1 VLQAIK
7 ASCAQNNVQKATMA
21 KVAGPSVLAVLMF
34 PVTPTMAVVFVQVV
48 LLERTAHKN
57 VIVDCMV
64 LIVS

>member
-1 VLQAIK
+1 
-7 ASCAQNNVQKATMA
+7 MA